1 VDNKFFKFVISGE
14 SYVYMRGY
22 IMFCVNCG
30 KQISSDAVFC
40 PFCGKGTN
48 QIMPNNPSNV
58 KNCNYVEK
66 KKRNKIWTTVLAMVA
81 ILIIAFP
88 IRYAAEKAIVKS
100 AVENKLHMIKEGPSE
115 ETMNQVIVA
124 LFSEITGSDTVA
136 VIINDYISGQDVKD
150 IYDSLMLHMS
160 YKVQKVERLDS
171 SHYKVTVK
179 ISNMNN
185 LNVASL
191 ALQSFLDRYKQKNLI
206 DAIIQAKD
214 DWNTDKSAT
223 IAAFLSDASNGLYNG
238 DKEAYSIMGTY
249 TIDVEKVDGEWKANI
264 EDGVGDFILN
274 CAGFRF

>member
-1 VDNKFFKFVISGE
+1 ME
-14 SYVYMRGY
+14 VYMY
-22 IMFCVNCG
+22 CSNCG
-30 KQISSDAVFC
+30 KQINDTAAFC
-40 PFCGKGTN
+40 PFCGKVIDSSATGIVPNIKTN
-48 QIMPNNPSNV
+48 IDIKSNR
-58 KNCNYVEK
+58 
-66 KKRNKIWTTVLAMVA
+66 RNKLLIPALIIVA
-81 ILIIAFP
+81 ILLIAFP
-88 IRYAAEKAIVKS
+88 IRYAVEKAIVKS